1 MKKQIFLLITLIML
15 AATASAV
22 EYVAKRA
29 DGSFIYNC
37 RPSSSIK
44 VKVKLIGAG
53 LYKVISAGGIGGYS
67 GNVTASNETYA
78 AQYGCG
84 EKKLPPKPKQ

>member
-1 MKKQIFLLITLIML
+1 MKKQILLFISIILL
-15 AATASAV
+15 AAPAYAV
-22 EYVAKRA
+22 EFVAKRA

-44 VKVKLIGAG
+44 VKVKLIGQG

-67 GNVTASNETYA
+67 GNVMASSETYA

-84 EKKLPPKPKQ
+84 EKKLPPKKQQ

>member
-1 MKKQIFLLITLIML
+1 MKKQILLLIALIML
-15 AATASAV
+15 AAPAYAV
-22 EYVAKRA
+22 EFVAKRA

-44 VKVKLIGAG
+44 VKVKLIGPG

-67 GNVTASNETYA
+67 GNVLARNDTYA

-84 EKKLPPKPKQ
+84 EKKLPPKPKE